1 LIGNINFS
9 GWLRWWGLGATGG
22 VLVGVVNWAWTLSTN
37 DYARA
42 YLLVFLVLWG
52 FIGLGAGAA
61 AGLGWI
67 AFRRLASER
76 AGKLEALLNRWPTV
90 FGVLRKIR
98 VIGAVLGLVVFAAYI
113 GSAPRFAGL
122 LTNESRDPAAESAA
136 PPNIVLISL
145 DTTRPDHLGAY
156 GYPIPTSP
164 TFDELASRGALFSRA
179 VSTSNWTTPS
189 HASFLTGMAPS
200 HLGLSFGPWRE
211 GGWTKLPESATT
223 LAEILSGAG
232 YHTAAFIGGPTMQAL
247 FGFAQGF
254 DIYNERLPASFSRE
268 SDRVVGARRVR
279 RLLNIPPS
287 RFLRF
292 FDPAFLALSNFLYE
306 EGFRSAT
313 EVQVGFLDRDLR
325 WASDADEVNHK
336 IFKWLDR
343 QPPRPFFLFAHY
355 FDPHDPY

>member
-1 LIGNINFS
+1 MIGNINFS

-22 VLVGVVNWAWTLSTN
+22 VLVGVANWAWTLSTN

-98 VIGAVLGLVVFAAYI
+98 VIGAVLGLVVLAAYI

-179 VSTSNWTTPS
+179 VSTSN
-189 HASFLTGMAPS
+189 
-200 HLGLSFGPWRE
+200 
-211 GGWTKLPESATT
+211 
-223 LAEILSGAG
+223 
-232 YHTAAFIGGPTMQAL
+232 
-247 FGFAQGF
+247 
-254 DIYNERLPASFSRE
+254 
-268 SDRVVGARRVR
+268 
-279 RLLNIPPS
+279 
-287 RFLRF
+287 
-292 FDPAFLALSNFLYE
+292 
-306 EGFRSAT
+306 
-313 EVQVGFLDRDLR
+313 
-325 WASDADEVNHK
+325 
-336 IFKWLDR
+336 
-343 QPPRPFFLFAHY
+343 
-355 FDPHDPY
+355 